1 MKNPTILFVL
11 LFGFLV
17 GQDKPIPSSKKDR
30 EPIHFSKE
38 FRGNFHGKN
47 TSYKAS
53 HYETILYE
61 KDDYEKPMAS
71 IFVTEYSS
79 IKKDPSRPVV
89 FIFNGGPGSA
99 SLWLHLSLIHI

>member
-1 MKNPTILFVL
+1 MKQPTILFVL
-11 LFGFLV
+11 LFGLLV

-30 EPIHFSKE
+30 APIRVSKE
-38 FRGNFHGKN
+38 FRGNFHGKS

-71 IFVTEYSS
+71 IFVTEYIEIIRKKVD
-79 IKKDPSRPVV
+79 IKI
-89 FIFNGGPGSA
+89 IFVLN
-99 SLWLHLSLIHI
+99 LLKKLL